1 MITQGAASQNS
12 KMVDY
17 GEEGL
22 PYNANSFILLH
33 NIFTN
38 VGSLSAIGIY
48 DPDCI
53 LAQLVG
59 NAFTGVATPASPSGC
74 ATFE

>member
-22 PYNANSFILLH
+22 SYNANSLILLH
-33 NIFTN
+33 NTFTN
-38 VGSLSAIGIY
+38 IGSLSAIGS
-48 DPDCI
+48 
-53 LAQLVG
+53 L
-59 NAFTGVATPASPSGC
+59 
-74 ATFE
+74 